1 MVLVSVILKG
11 ETKMA
16 FEIYWVTQMWILSL
30 AAAFSFYR
38 IKNATRELQSIGVFA
53 HSDFMVA
60 YFTFIFSGTIGST
73 IGQVIEVIYKYDED
87 DSMHKARGLI
97 TARSFMSADLIL
109 YFLLHMMIVLVY
121 IRYGSEKQQLNVELE
136 RIMRKLRTKGRF
148 DDDVDAIA
156 DAY

>member
-1 MVLVSVILKG
+1 
-11 ETKMA
+11 
-16 FEIYWVTQMWILSL
+16 
-30 AAAFSFYR
+30 
-38 IKNATRELQSIGVFA
+38 
-53 HSDFMVA
+53 MVA

-136 RIMRKLRTKGRF
+136 RIMRKLRAKGRF